1 MRADFDTAVSQQV
14 LPAKKKLEKNLRQL
28 EQTKYDLFDQ
38 KKQFEL
44 KIISSFNLIR
54 DQMD

>member
-14 LPAKKKLEKNLRQL
+14 LPAKKKLDKNLRQL

-38 KKQFEL
+38 KK
-44 KIISSFNLIR
+44 
-54 DQMD
+54 